1 VLSET
6 KEFAM
11 RNLWFGLSL
20 LLFSGVSASVQAG
33 EITGHYLEARTCQVY
48 TGPCFANGETGLAGK
63 EALMAWKI
71 HSGQQDGVELTDLSV
86 VVAVSGDNTLGFRGL
101 NDAAQLKSMIFV
113 DERATETQRQALVD
127 FAKQHAGKAGAA
139 VVRVTAA
146 PISMSLDE
154 EALKGKLNVGNKIQ
168 LETRKAGR
176 ADCICSNEAA
186 YYPPLAQVQFFAP
199 GVTEVGEF
207 QAGGLGKRWSIPGA
221 RSAYM
226 ATFAY

>member
-1 VLSET
+1 MQNRWL
-6 KEFAM
+6 
-11 RNLWFGLSL
+11 GLSL
-20 LLFSGVSASVQAG
+20 LPLFWALAPVAAG

-48 TGPCFANGETGLAGK
+48 TGPCFATGETGLAGK
-63 EALMAWKI
+63 EALMAWQI
-71 HSGQQDGVELTDLSV
+71 HAGEQDGVELGGLNV
-86 VVAVSGDNTLGFRGL
+86 VVAVTGDNTLGFRGL
-101 NDAAQLKSMIFV
+101 NDASQLKSMIFV
-113 DERATETQRQALVD
+113 DERATAEQRQALVD

-146 PISMSLDE
+146 PITMSLDE
-154 EALKGKLNVGNKIQ
+154 EALKGKLNVGDKVQ
-168 LETRKAGR
+168 LQTRKAGK
-176 ADCICSNEAA
+176 ADCICSNETA

-207 QAGGLGKRWSIPGA
+207 QARGLGSRWSIPGA